1 MGSHSDAAFFRGIE
15 GEELAILAQNIR
27 VSFTACVYPC
37 LSPSGT
43 CQMSSGTP
51 EVRLKNQ
58 DNIQHIF
65 LFKSL

>member
-37 LSPSGT
+37 LSPSLQNQLSFAHNGI

-51 EVRLKNQ
+51 EVRLK
-58 DNIQHIF
+58 
-65 LFKSL
+65 K